1 MPTVIDL
8 HKQRWRCHSCYHTV
22 SAKTPLV
29 QPNHT
34 IAAHMTER
42 IMKLAHERLPVK
54 TIARI
59 IGISASSV
67 QRIIDQNLKLRPA
80 RRLPT
85 RLCFDEFR
93 STHGMMSFICLDA
106 DSHRLIALLGDR
118 FNRTIKNFFIAH
130 YSLTERTRV
139 QTVTMDMN
147 AAYQTII
154 HEVFPK
160 AQVVI
165 DRFHIIQLAARA
177 LDQVRVQALKQL
189 DDKHSRPYKI
199 MKTNW
204 RLFHQTA
211 PDTEPKLKQTYETY
225 LALHDALMVKKHPAE
240 LANLLA
246 TYEPN
251 GTAMDMTIATLK
263 RHKVAVLAAVT
274 SPYSNGPIEG
284 VNRLIKSLKR
294 SCFGFKNQLNFF
306 KRIYQITA

>member
-1 MPTVIDL
+1 
-8 HKQRWRCHSCYHTV
+8 
-22 SAKTPLV
+22 
-29 QPNHT
+29 
-34 IAAHMTER
+34 
-42 IMKLAHERLPVK
+42 
-54 TIARI
+54 
-59 IGISASSV
+59 
-67 QRIIDQNLKLRPA
+67 
-80 RRLPT
+80 
-85 RLCFDEFR
+85 
-93 STHGMMSFICLDA
+93 MSFICLDA

-130 YSLTERTRV
+130 YSLAERTRV

-211 PDTEPKLKQTYETY
+211 PDAKHKQFLFGLNEYVTQQEAIDIALDTEPKLKQTYETY
-225 LALHDALMVKKHPAE
+225 LALHDALMVKKHPTE

>member
-1 MPTVIDL
+1 
-8 HKQRWRCHSCYHTV
+8 
-22 SAKTPLV
+22 
-29 QPNHT
+29 
-34 IAAHMTER
+34 
-42 IMKLAHERLPVK
+42 MKLAHERLPVK

-59 IGISASSV
+59 IGVSAFSV
-67 QRIIDQNLKLRPA
+67 QRIIDQNLKLRPP
-80 RRLPT
+80 RWLPT

-93 STHGMMSFICLDA
+93 SIHGMMSFICLGA
-106 DSHRLIALLGDR
+106 DLDRLIALLGDR

-130 YSLTERTRV
+130 YSLAERTRV

-154 HEVFPK
+154 HEVSPK

-165 DRFHIIQLAARA
+165 DRFHIIQLAARV

-204 RLFHQTA
+204 RLFHQAA
-211 PDTEPKLKQTYETY
+211 PDAKHKQFLFGLNEYVTQQEAIDIALDTEPKLKLKQTYETY

-251 GTAMDMTIATLK
+251 GTAMGMTIATLK

-284 VNRLIKSLKR
+284 VNRLITSLKR

>member
-1 MPTVIDL
+1 
-8 HKQRWRCHSCYHTV
+8 
-22 SAKTPLV
+22 
-29 QPNHT
+29 
-34 IAAHMTER
+34 
-42 IMKLAHERLPVK
+42 MKLAHERLPVK

-59 IGISASSV
+59 IGVSAFSV
-67 QRIIDQNLKLRPA
+67 QRIIDQNLKLRPP
-80 RRLPT
+80 RWLPT

-93 STHGMMSFICLDA
+93 SIHGMMSFICLGA
-106 DSHRLIALLGDR
+106 DLDRLIALLGDR

-130 YSLTERTRV
+130 YSLAERTRV

-154 HEVFPK
+154 HEVSPK

-204 RLFHQTA
+204 RLFHQAA
-211 PDTEPKLKQTYETY
+211 PDAKHKQFLFGLNEYVTQQEAIDIALDTEPKLKLKQTYETY

-251 GTAMDMTIATLK
+251 GTAMGMTIATLK

-284 VNRLIKSLKR
+284 VNRLITSLKR

>member
-1 MPTVIDL
+1 
-8 HKQRWRCHSCYHTV
+8 
-22 SAKTPLV
+22 
-29 QPNHT
+29 
-34 IAAHMTER
+34 
-42 IMKLAHERLPVK
+42 
-54 TIARI
+54 
-59 IGISASSV
+59 
-67 QRIIDQNLKLRPA
+67 
-80 RRLPT
+80 
-85 RLCFDEFR
+85 
-93 STHGMMSFICLDA
+93 MMSFICLDA

-130 YSLTERTRV
+130 YSLAERTRV

-160 AQVVI
+160 AQDVTQHEAI
-165 DRFHIIQLAARA
+165 DIA
-177 LDQVRVQALKQL
+177 L
-189 DDKHSRPYKI
+189 
-199 MKTNW
+199 
-204 RLFHQTA
+204 
-211 PDTEPKLKQTYETY
+211 DTEPKLKQTYETY

-284 VNRLIKSLKR
+284 INRLIKSLKR